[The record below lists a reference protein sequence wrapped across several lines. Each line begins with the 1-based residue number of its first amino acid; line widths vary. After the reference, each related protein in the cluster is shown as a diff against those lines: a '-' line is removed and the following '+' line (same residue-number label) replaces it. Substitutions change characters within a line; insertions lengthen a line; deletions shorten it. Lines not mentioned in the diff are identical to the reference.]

1 MTMMTKPQIS
11 IVVAIAEKD
20 RGIGHGSELLFR
32 ISDDLKRFK
41 ALTTGHPI
49 IMGRKTFESI
59 GRPLPGRENIVITRN
74 PNWSAPGVKTTSS
87 IEQAIEIASN
97 APGNDQIFII
107 GGGEIYKETLEKNLV
122 DTLHLTVV
130 HKIPEKEA
138 TVFFPEYSSVFT
150 DTETTEQR
158 YDSTN
163 DTSYSW
169 ITLKRHGKL

>member
-41 ALTTGHPI
+41 TLTTGHPI

-74 PNWSAPGVKTTSS
+74 PNWSAPGVKTTPS
-87 IEQAIEIASN
+87 IEQAIEIASS

-107 GGGEIYKETLEKNLV
+107 GGGEIYKEALEKNLV
-122 DTLHLTVV
+122 DRLEITLIKT
-130 HKIPEKEA
+130 EA
-138 TVFFPEYSSVFT
+138 AKPANVFFPEYASAFT
-150 DTETTEQR
+150 KEIFKEDRIDE
-158 YDSTN
+158 STG
-163 DTSYSW
+163 TSYSW
-169 ITLKRHGKL
+169 ITLEK